1 MNSFFEIF
9 LGLRVPSPK
18 TALITFFLVLFVSF
32 WLCSPVS
39 AETYRPQVLFSMKPE
54 VFGQP
59 AECDVDSQ
67 ENFYL
72 LSATNSLVHI
82 YDKTGK
88 RIGFFRW
95 EGAPRPHLRVDDKG
109 NILISSKEAGQTWVY
124 DRKGK
129 LLKKS
134 AILPAAD
141 SSDTR
146 SFPAIDEYHFVRV
159 LAQDGAGDTYALY
172 RFEKDKAVYHFQ
184 VSNTEDNPDFRTYKF
199 DKNLK
204 RLFSFNSAVIFN
216 QDTQNVYGFRLGH
229 NDQVEFLK
237 WVPIP

>member
-1 MNSFFEIF
+1 LNSSFKLS
-9 LGLRVPSPK
+9 LGLRGFSSK
-18 TALITFFLVLFVSF
+18 TSLLKVALVAFGCLLFCP
-32 WLCSPVS
+32 LVS
-39 AETYRPQVLFSMKPE
+39 AEAYRPQVLFSMNGT
-54 VFGQP
+54 VFGPP
-59 AECDVDSQ
+59 ADCAVDSQ

-72 LSATNSLVHI
+72 LSDSKPLVHI

-95 EGAPRPHLRVDDKG
+95 TGAPQPRLRLDNKG
-109 NILISSKEAGQTWVY
+109 NILISSKAAGQTWAY

-134 AILPAAD
+134 EFVPEASPVD
-141 SSDTR
+141 PS
-146 SFPAIDEYHFVRV
+146 SFPVVDQYHFVRV
-159 LAQDGAGDTYALY
+159 LAKDRSGNIYTLY
-172 RFEKDKAVYHFQ
+172 RFEKDKVIYHFQ
-184 VSNTEDNPDFRTYKF
+184 VSNTEDTPPFRTYKF

-204 RLFSFNSAVIFN
+204 RLFSFDSTVLFN
-216 QDTQNVYGFRLGH
+216 QDTQNLYGFRLGQ

>member
-1 MNSFFEIF
+1 MNSSFENFFT
-9 LGLRVPSPK
+9 LRVFSSK
-18 TALITFFLVLFVSF
+18 TAHLTLALIVFRCLWS
-32 WLCSPVS
+32 CSPVS
-39 AETYRPQVLFSMKPE
+39 AETYRPQVLFSMTQA
-54 VFGQP
+54 VFGPP
-59 AECDVDSQ
+59 AECAVDSQ

-95 EGAPRPHLRVDDKG
+95 EGAPHPHLRVDSKG
-109 NILISSKEAGQTWVY
+109 NILISSKDAGQTWVY

-129 LLKKS
+129 FLKKS
-134 AILPAAD
+134 AMISEVD
-141 SSDTR
+141 SSDTS
-146 SFPAIDEYHFVRV
+146 SFPKIDEYHFLRV
-159 LAQDGAGDTYALY
+159 IAKDRFGNIYALY
-172 RFEKDKAVYHFQ
+172 RFERDKVIYHFQ
-184 VSNTEDNPDFRTYKF
+184 VSNTENNPSFRTYKF

-204 RLFSFNSAVIFN
+204 QLFSFDSAVLFN

-229 NDQVEFLK
+229 DDQVEFLK